1 MVVQEVEVSVEVV
14 VVLTEED
21 GEEEEVM
28 DAEEEAWIGMEAMA
42 GMGEAWVVL
51 DLVTPDLETGS
62 VSRQPVET
70 PTLPGGKNATSAK
83 HQREKIPEMQVKEE
97 ALVEEGEVEGTVV
110 AVEVDLEEAG
120 EEDLVTEV
128 DGVVASG
135 ETGEVAAVVMGVAS
149 EATEEV
155 AAEALVVEE
164 VEVLVGTGVEGEVVS
179 VTAVEG
185 VEGSGEIGV
194 VAL

>member
-42 GMGEAWVVL
+42 GMGEVWVVL

-97 ALVEEGEVEGTVV
+97 ALVEEGEEEDTVV
-110 AVEVDLEEAG
+110 VVGADLEEA
-120 EEDLVTEV
+120 EVEDLGTEV
-128 DGVVASG
+128 
-135 ETGEVAAVVMGVAS
+135 
-149 EATEEV
+149 EEV
-155 AAEALVVEE
+155 AASEETEVVVAALEAASEAIGEVVVEALVEEE
-164 VEVLVGTGVEGEVVS
+164 VEVLVGIGVEGEVVL
-179 VTAVEG
+179 VTVVVG
-185 VEGSGEIGV
+185 VEGSVVIGGGDP
-194 VAL
+194 

>member
-42 GMGEAWVVL
+42 GMGEVWVVL

-97 ALVEEGEVEGTVV
+97 ALVEEGEEEDTVV
-110 AVEVDLEEAG
+110 VVGADLEEAG
-120 EEDLVTEV
+120 VEDLGTEV
-128 DGVVASG
+128 
-135 ETGEVAAVVMGVAS
+135 
-149 EATEEV
+149 EEV
-155 AAEALVVEE
+155 AASEETEVVVAALEAASEAIGEVVVEALVEEE
-164 VEVLVGTGVEGEVVS
+164 VEVLVGIGVEGEVVL
-179 VTAVEG
+179 VTVVVG
-185 VEGSGEIGV
+185 VEGSVVIGV
-194 VAL
+194 VDP

>member
-28 DAEEEAWIGMEAMA
+28 DVEEEAWIGMEAMA
-42 GMGEAWVVL
+42 GMGEAWAVL

-70 PTLPGGKNATSAK
+70 LTLPGGRNATSAK

-97 ALVEEGEVEGTVV
+97 ALVEEGEEEDTVV
-110 AVEVDLEEAG
+110 VVGADLEEA
-120 EEDLVTEV
+120 EVEDLGTEV
-128 DGVVASG
+128 
-135 ETGEVAAVVMGVAS
+135 
-149 EATEEV
+149 EEV
-155 AAEALVVEE
+155 AASEETEVVVAALEAASEAIGEVVVEALVEEE
-164 VEVLVGTGVEGEVVS
+164 VEVLVGIGVEGEVVL
-179 VTAVEG
+179 VTVVVG
-185 VEGSGEIGV
+185 VEGSVVIGV
-194 VAL
+194 VDP

>member
-1 MVVQEVEVSVEVV
+1 MVQEVEVSVEVV

-42 GMGEAWVVL
+42 GMGEVWVVL

-70 PTLPGGKNATSAK
+70 PTLPGGRNATSAK

-97 ALVEEGEVEGTVV
+97 ALVEEGEEEDTVV
-110 AVEVDLEEAG
+110 VVGADLEEA
-120 EEDLVTEV
+120 EVEDLGTEV
-128 DGVVASG
+128 
-135 ETGEVAAVVMGVAS
+135 
-149 EATEEV
+149 EEV
-155 AAEALVVEE
+155 AASEETEVVVAALEAASEAIGEVVVEALVEEE
-164 VEVLVGTGVEGEVVS
+164 VEVLVGIGVEGEVVL
-179 VTAVEG
+179 VTVVVG
-185 VEGSGEIGV
+185 VEGSVVIGV
-194 VAL
+194 VDP

>member
-42 GMGEAWVVL
+42 GMGEVWVVL

-83 HQREKIPEMQVKEE
+83 HQRVKIPEMQVKEE
-97 ALVEEGEVEGTVV
+97 ALVEEGEEEDTVV
-110 AVEVDLEEAG
+110 VVGADLEEA
-120 EEDLVTEV
+120 EVEDLGTEV
-128 DGVVASG
+128 
-135 ETGEVAAVVMGVAS
+135 
-149 EATEEV
+149 EEV
-155 AAEALVVEE
+155 AASEETEVVVAALEAASEAIGEVVVEALVEEE
-164 VEVLVGTGVEGEVVS
+164 VEVLVGIGVEGEVVS

>member
-1 MVVQEVEVSVEVV
+1 MVQEVEVSVEVV

-42 GMGEAWVVL
+42 GMGEVWVVL

-70 PTLPGGKNATSAK
+70 PTLPGGRNATSAK

-97 ALVEEGEVEGTVV
+97 ALVEEGEEEDTVV
-110 AVEVDLEEAG
+110 VVGADLEEA
-120 EEDLVTEV
+120 EVEDLGTEV
-128 DGVVASG
+128 
-135 ETGEVAAVVMGVAS
+135 
-149 EATEEV
+149 EEV
-155 AAEALVVEE
+155 AASEETEVVVAALGAASEAIGEVVVEALVEEE
-164 VEVLVGTGVEGEVVS
+164 VEVLVGIGVEGEVVL
-179 VTAVEG
+179 VTVVVG
-185 VEGSGEIGV
+185 VEGSVVIGV
-194 VAL
+194 VDP

>member
-1 MVVQEVEVSVEVV
+1 MVQEVEVSVEVV

-42 GMGEAWVVL
+42 GMGEVWVVL

-70 PTLPGGKNATSAK
+70 QTLPGGRNATSAK

-97 ALVEEGEVEGTVV
+97 ALVEEGEEEDTVV
-110 AVEVDLEEAG
+110 VVGADLEEA
-120 EEDLVTEV
+120 EVEDLGTEV
-128 DGVVASG
+128 
-135 ETGEVAAVVMGVAS
+135 
-149 EATEEV
+149 EEV
-155 AAEALVVEE
+155 AASEETEVVVAALEAASEAIGEVVVEALVEEE
-164 VEVLVGTGVEGEVVS
+164 VEVLVGIGVEGEVVL
-179 VTAVEG
+179 VTVVVG
-185 VEGSGEIGV
+185 VEGSVVIGV
-194 VAL
+194 VDP

>member
-1 MVVQEVEVSVEVV
+1 MVQEVEVSVEGV

-42 GMGEAWVVL
+42 GMGEVWVVL

-97 ALVEEGEVEGTVV
+97 ALVEEGEEEDTVV
-110 AVEVDLEEAG
+110 VVGADLEEA
-120 EEDLVTEV
+120 EVEDLGTEV
-128 DGVVASG
+128 
-135 ETGEVAAVVMGVAS
+135 
-149 EATEEV
+149 EEV
-155 AAEALVVEE
+155 AASEETEVVVAALEAASEAIGEVVVEALVEEE
-164 VEVLVGTGVEGEVVS
+164 VEVLVGIGVEGEVVL
-179 VTAVEG
+179 VTVVVG
-185 VEGSGEIGV
+185 VEGSVVIGV
-194 VAL
+194 VDP

>member
-42 GMGEAWVVL
+42 GMGEVWVVL

-97 ALVEEGEVEGTVV
+97 ALVEEGEEEDTVV
-110 AVEVDLEEAG
+110 VVGADLEEA
-120 EEDLVTEV
+120 EVEDLGTEV
-128 DGVVASG
+128 
-135 ETGEVAAVVMGVAS
+135 
-149 EATEEV
+149 EEV
-155 AAEALVVEE
+155 AASEETEVVVAALEAASEAIGEVVVEALVEEE
-164 VEVLVGTGVEGEVVS
+164 VEVLVGIGVEGEVVL
-179 VTAVEG
+179 VTVVVG
-185 VEGSGEIGV
+185 VEGSVVIGV
-194 VAL
+194 VDP

>member
-1 MVVQEVEVSVEVV
+1 MVQEVEVSVEVV

-42 GMGEAWVVL
+42 GMGEVWVVL

-70 PTLPGGKNATSAK
+70 PTLPGGRNATSAK

-97 ALVEEGEVEGTVV
+97 ALVEEGEEEDTVV
-110 AVEVDLEEAG
+110 VVGADLEEA
-120 EEDLVTEV
+120 EVEDLETEV
-128 DGVVASG
+128 
-135 ETGEVAAVVMGVAS
+135 
-149 EATEEV
+149 EEV
-155 AAEALVVEE
+155 AASEETEVVVAALEAASEAIGEVVVEALVEEE
-164 VEVLVGTGVEGEVVS
+164 VEVLVGIGVEGEVVL
-179 VTAVEG
+179 VTVVVG
-185 VEGSGEIGV
+185 VEGSVVIGV
-194 VAL
+194 VDP

>member
-1 MVVQEVEVSVEVV
+1 MVQEVEVSVEVV

-42 GMGEAWVVL
+42 GMGEVWVVL

-97 ALVEEGEVEGTVV
+97 ALVEEGEEEDTVV
-110 AVEVDLEEAG
+110 VVGADLEEA
-120 EEDLVTEV
+120 EVEDLGTEV
-128 DGVVASG
+128 
-135 ETGEVAAVVMGVAS
+135 
-149 EATEEV
+149 EEV
-155 AAEALVVEE
+155 AASEETEVVVAALEAASEAIGEVVVEALVEEE
-164 VEVLVGTGVEGEVVS
+164 VEVLVGIGVEGEVVL
-179 VTAVEG
+179 VTVVVG
-185 VEGSGEIGV
+185 VEGSVVIGV
-194 VAL
+194 VDP

>member
-42 GMGEAWVVL
+42 GMGEVWVVL

-70 PTLPGGKNATSAK
+70 PTLPGGRNATSAK

-97 ALVEEGEVEGTVV
+97 ALVEEGEEEDTAVV
-110 AVEVDLEEAG
+110 VGADLEEA
-120 EEDLVTEV
+120 EVEDLGTEV
-128 DGVVASG
+128 
-135 ETGEVAAVVMGVAS
+135 
-149 EATEEV
+149 EEV
-155 AAEALVVEE
+155 AASEETEVVVAALEAASEAIGEVVVEALVEEE
-164 VEVLVGTGVEGEVVS
+164 VEVLVGIGVEGEVVL
-179 VTAVEG
+179 VTVVVG
-185 VEGSGEIGV
+185 VEGSVVIGV
-194 VAL
+194 VDP

>member
-42 GMGEAWVVL
+42 GMGEVWVVL

-70 PTLPGGKNATSAK
+70 PTLPGGRNATSAK

-97 ALVEEGEVEGTVV
+97 ALVEEGEEEDTVV
-110 AVEVDLEEAG
+110 VVGADLEEA
-120 EEDLVTEV
+120 EVEDLGTEV
-128 DGVVASG
+128 
-135 ETGEVAAVVMGVAS
+135 
-149 EATEEV
+149 EEV
-155 AAEALVVEE
+155 AASEETEVVVAALEAASEAIGEVVVEALVEEE
-164 VEVLVGTGVEGEVVS
+164 VEVLVGIGVEGEVVL
-179 VTAVEG
+179 VTVVVG
-185 VEGSGEIGV
+185 VEGSVVIGV
-194 VAL
+194 VDP

>member
-1 MVVQEVEVSVEVV
+1 MVQEVEVSVEVV

-42 GMGEAWVVL
+42 GMGEVWVVL

-70 PTLPGGKNATSAK
+70 PTLPGGRNATSAK

-97 ALVEEGEVEGTVV
+97 ALVEEGEEEDTVV
-110 AVEVDLEEAG
+110 VVGADLEEA
-120 EEDLVTEV
+120 EVEDLGTEV
-128 DGVVASG
+128 
-135 ETGEVAAVVMGVAS
+135 
-149 EATEEV
+149 EEV
-155 AAEALVVEE
+155 AASEETEVVVAALEAASEAIGEVVVEALVEEE
-164 VEVLVGTGVEGEVVS
+164 VEVLVGIGVEGEVVL
-179 VTAVEG
+179 VTVVVV
-185 VEGSGEIGV
+185 VEGSVVIGV
-194 VAL
+194 VDP

>member
-28 DAEEEAWIGMEAMA
+28 DAEEEAWIEMEAMA
-42 GMGEAWVVL
+42 GMGEVWVVL

-70 PTLPGGKNATSAK
+70 PTLPGGRNATSAK

-97 ALVEEGEVEGTVV
+97 ALVEEGEEEDTVV
-110 AVEVDLEEAG
+110 VVGADLEEA
-120 EEDLVTEV
+120 EVEDLGTEV
-128 DGVVASG
+128 
-135 ETGEVAAVVMGVAS
+135 
-149 EATEEV
+149 EEV
-155 AAEALVVEE
+155 AASEETEVVVAALEAASEAIGEVVVEALVEEE
-164 VEVLVGTGVEGEVVS
+164 VEVLVGIGVEGEVVL
-179 VTAVEG
+179 VTVVVG
-185 VEGSGEIGV
+185 VEGSVVIGV
-194 VAL
+194 VDP

>member
-1 MVVQEVEVSVEVV
+1 MVQEVEVSVEVV

-42 GMGEAWVVL
+42 GMGEVWVVL

-70 PTLPGGKNATSAK
+70 PTLPGGRNATSAK

-97 ALVEEGEVEGTVV
+97 ALVEEGEEEDTVV
-110 AVEVDLEEAG
+110 VVAADLEEA
-120 EEDLVTEV
+120 EVEDLGTEV
-128 DGVVASG
+128 
-135 ETGEVAAVVMGVAS
+135 
-149 EATEEV
+149 EEV
-155 AAEALVVEE
+155 AASEETEVVVAALEAASEAIGEVVVEALVEEE
-164 VEVLVGTGVEGEVVS
+164 VEVLVGIGVEGEVVL
-179 VTAVEG
+179 VTVVVG
-185 VEGSGEIGV
+185 VEGSVVIGV
-194 VAL
+194 VDP